1 MAYVCGLLTDLEK
14 KLKKDQKKFDSF
26 QKKSIMH
33 FRCHERQR
41 RKSKPS
47 VLKSSLKIST
57 DNLCGPSKRGLTKKR
72 SNEGY
77 QYG

>member
-1 MAYVCGLLTDLEK
+1 MFDIC
-14 KLKKDQKKFDSF
+14 LKIIK
-26 QKKSIMH
+26 MCL
-33 FRCHERQR
+33 RCHERQR
-41 RKSKPS
+41 QKTKPS

-57 DNLCGPSKRGLTKKR
+57 DNLCGPSKRGLTIKR

>member
-1 MAYVCGLLTDLEK
+1 
-14 KLKKDQKKFDSF
+14 
-26 QKKSIMH
+26 MH

-41 RKSKPS
+41 QKAKTS

-57 DNLCGPSKRGLTKKR
+57 DNLCGPSKRGVTIKR

-77 QYG
+77 QIWIAEGLQKIKFFLYRRV